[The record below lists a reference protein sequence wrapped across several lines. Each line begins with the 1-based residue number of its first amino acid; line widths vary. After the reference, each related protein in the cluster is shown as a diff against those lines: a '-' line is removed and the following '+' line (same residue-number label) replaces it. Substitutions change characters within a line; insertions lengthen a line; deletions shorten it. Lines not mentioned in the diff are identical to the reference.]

1 MTKECILDKKKK
13 QLFKP
18 RPRYFS
24 PLQRAL
30 WLVIGVAAYI
40 QVLLVQKKKKT
51 RCLFSRKPGT
61 IFRKLDS
68 GQSEI
73 LTNFLEIARL
83 NTLRT
88 QDICLKNLKFALG
101 RQ

>member
-1 MTKECILDKKKK
+1 MASNRCSRIHSSFTG
-13 QLFKP
+13 P
-18 RPRYFS
+18 
-24 PLQRAL
+24 
-30 WLVIGVAAYI
+30 
-40 QVLLVQKKKKT
+40 KKKKT
-51 RCLFSRKPGT
+51 WRLFSRKPGT

>member
-1 MTKECILDKKKK
+1 MASNRCSRIHSSFTGPK
-13 QLFKP
+13 
-18 RPRYFS
+18 
-24 PLQRAL
+24 
-30 WLVIGVAAYI
+30 
-40 QVLLVQKKKKT
+40 KKKKT